1 MLNFFRKSIL
11 LLSTA
16 FLLCSLFS
24 CASISAPQISY
35 VIDSDQPYRD
45 DSFINELKNEN
56 DTQSNKIAFIKDKKD
71 TVLDYLIDKNIFS
84 IQNLIK
90 KTPLICYGDLS
101 EVLSSSSEE
110 RLKPVVQ
117 KLIFHSIKKKYL
129 WTGFTEY
136 GDKKYDTRFY
146 ITVKGS
152 GEKRQFIVKNIDS
165 GTISMKLTRNFGYVP
180 VETPC
185 KIAVI
190 TDSQGSYAVYAVKN
204 NNYRAF
210 GKDSYSEAKV
220 KRYMP
225 KISTRNLLNLK
236 DQKFQFVTADGS
248 VLAESGSGQYKIFA
262 QPEDARAESLVQAI
276 ALTETYIN
284 VMNQIDAL
292 KPLK

>member
-1 MLNFFRKSIL
+1 MLSFFRKPFLIL
-11 LLSTA
+11 SSA
-16 FLLCSLFS
+16 FLLCTFIS
-24 CASISAPQISY
+24 CATISEPQISY
-35 VIDSDQPYRD
+35 VIDSDNPYRD
-45 DSFINELKNEN
+45 DSFHNEVKNEK
-56 DTQSNKIAFIKDKKD
+56 DVPSNKISFIKDKKD
-71 TVLDYLIDKNIFS
+71 TVLDYILDKNFFS

-101 EVLSSSSEE
+101 EVIYSSTEE

-136 GDKKYDTRFY
+136 GEKKYDTKFY

-152 GEKRQFIVKNIDS
+152 GEKRKFVVKNIDS
-165 GTISMKLTRNFGYVP
+165 GTISMKISRSFGYVP
-180 VETPC
+180 VDTPC
-185 KIAVI
+185 KLAVI
-190 TDSQGSYAVYAVKN
+190 TDSQGAYAVYAVKN

-210 GKDSYSEAKV
+210 GKDSLSEAKV

-236 DQKFQFVTADGS
+236 DQKFQFVTADGT

-262 QPEDARAESLVQAI
+262 RPEDARAESLIQAV
-276 ALTETYIN
+276 ALVETYIN